1 MPYNVNRY
9 NGVLQ
14 TTVPDQTVD
23 TSSTDL
29 RFVGKNYAGYG
40 EILNEN
46 FLHLL
51 ESFRGDTQPRKSI
64 PGQIWYDDLNNKI
77 KFRSTD
83 NQWRGLAIADVSSIP
98 PTGLQNKDVG
108 NFWYNSTAGQISVW
122 NGSDFELI
130 GPERATGFSE
140 TKLTSA
146 VIRDD
151 SNIAHAI
158 VKLVVDNTVIGVIS
172 DDDFVIG
179 TIESITGFTNIKK
192 GITLVNTGSDG
203 VTTGDHRFWGTAG
216 DTLRFTGLDINN
228 FVLRAPGGST
238 YDDAGLTVGTD
249 GDLRIAI
256 DNGDEAVIE
265 NSLGNTVRVRVKT
278 GNVNDDIAIF
288 SNVGFLPGTSNR
300 FNIGSSGQRY
310 REIHSREMYADT
322 IEGTLNGNVV
332 SDSGLTM
339 ANKLTNELNG
349 TLIGDLKG
357 NILDSANN
365 YVYEAS
371 TKTFTGTNATI
382 TNVSTDTLTVVNRV
396 VGDVKGDI
404 YAQDDSIAYNN
415 NTKDWYG
422 TFNGNADTAS
432 KLAGTPQ
439 INGVVFDGSQNVT
452 VIDSSRVAKTGD
464 TMVGNLTITAQ
475 PTLNDHAATVQYVNT
490 AIRSRTIFLSLDT
503 RGLNET
509 TNGPGSVA
517 NMLNT
522 LAPVSNFEVGTRA
535 HVASTRQNVSS
546 TGTLTY
552 SSWIGYTSV
561 SGVVIQT
568 TVADPTR
575 NNNLIYEVNQAG
587 NSWVYVSG

>member
-23 TSSTDL
+23 SSSTDL
-29 RFVGKNYAGYG
+29 KFVGKNYAGYG
-40 EILNEN
+40 ELLNEN
-46 FLHLL
+46 FLYLL
-51 ESFRGDTQPRKSI
+51 EHFRGDTQPRKSV
-64 PGQIWYDDLNNKI
+64 PGQLWYDDLNNKI

-83 NQWRGLAIADVSSIP
+83 NQWRTLAVADVSTTP
-98 PTGLQNKDVG
+98 PTGLQTKDKG
-108 NFWYNSTAGQISVW
+108 NIWYNESQGQLSVW
-122 NGSDFELI
+122 NGTDFELI
-130 GPERATGFSE
+130 GPERATGFTE
-140 TKLTSA
+140 TKLTSV

-158 VKLVVDNTVIGVIS
+158 VKLVIDNTVVGVIS
-172 DDDFVIG
+172 DDEFVIG
-179 TIESITGFTNIKK
+179 TIESISGFTTIKK
-192 GITLVNTGSDG
+192 GITLVNTNTNG

-216 DTLRFTGLDINN
+216 DTLRFTGLDISN

-249 GDLRIAI
+249 GDLRIAV
-256 DNGDEAVIE
+256 DNGNEAVIE
-265 NSLGNTVRVRVKT
+265 NSLGNTLRVRIKT
-278 GNVNDDIAIF
+278 GPVDDDIGIF
-288 SNVGFLPGTSNR
+288 SSVGMLPGAHQR
-300 FNIGSSGQRY
+300 YNIGSSTQQY
-310 REIHSREMYADT
+310 RELHSREIYAQN
-322 IEGTLNGNVV
+322 IEGILNGNVV

-339 ANKLTNELNG
+339 INKLTDEVNG

-382 TNVSTDTLTVVNRV
+382 TNINADSITLVNRLT
-396 VGDVKGDI
+396 GDLIGDL
-404 YAQDDSIAYNN
+404 YANDNSIAYNG

-422 TFNGNADTAS
+422 TFNGNADTATR
-432 KLAGTPQ
+432 LAGTAQ

-464 TMVGNLTITAQ
+464 TMVGNLTITAT
-475 PTLNDHAATVQYVNT
+475 PTLNDHAATVGYVNT

-509 TNGPGSVA
+509 TSGPGSVA
-517 NMLNT
+517 YMLNT
-522 LAPVSNFEVGTRA
+522 LAPVSNFEPGTRA
-535 HVASTRQNVSS
+535 NVASTRQNV
-546 TGTLTY
+546 TTTATLGY
-552 SSWIGYTSV
+552 SSWIGRTFASSV
-561 SGVVIQT
+561 SVTT
-568 TVADPTR
+568 TVQDPTR

>member
-14 TTVPDQTVD
+14 TTVPDQTVE
-23 TSSTDL
+23 TSATDL

-64 PGQIWYDDLNNKI
+64 PGQLWYDDLNNKI
-77 KFRSTD
+77 KFRSSD
-83 NQWRGLAIADVSSIP
+83 NQWRSLSILDSSSTP
-98 PTGLQNKDVG
+98 PTGLQSKDLG
-108 NFWYNSTAGQISVW
+108 NLWYDNASGQISVW
-122 NGSDFELI
+122 NGTDFELI
-130 GPERATGFSE
+130 GPERAEGFDE
-140 TKLTSA
+140 TKLTSTL
-146 VIRDD
+146 IRDD

-158 VKLVVDNTVIGVIS
+158 VKLVIDNTVVGIIS
-172 DDDFVIG
+172 DDDFIIG
-179 TIESITGFTNIKK
+179 TIESIPGFTNIKK
-192 GITLVNTGSDG
+192 GITLVNTGTDG

-216 DTLRFTGLDINN
+216 DTKRFTGLDISN

-265 NSLGNTVRVRVKT
+265 NSLGNTLRVRIKT
-278 GNVNDDIAIF
+278 GTTDDDVAVF
-288 SNVGFLPGTSNR
+288 SNVGFLPGTTER
-300 FNIGSSGQRY
+300 YNIGSSGKKY
-310 REIHSREMYADT
+310 REIHSREIYADSVDA
-322 IEGTLNGNVV
+322 TLNGNVV
-332 SDSGLTM
+332 SDSGLTL
-339 ANKLTNELNG
+339 ANKLTDELNG

-382 TNVSTDTLTVVNRV
+382 TNINSDTLTVVNRV
-396 VGDVKGDI
+396 VGDFKGDI
-404 YAQDDSIAYNN
+404 FATDDSIAYNG

-432 KLAGTPQ
+432 RLAGTAQ
-439 INGVVFDGSQNVT
+439 INGVVFDGSQNIT
-452 VIDSSRVAKTGD
+452 VVDSTKVSKSGD

-503 RGLNET
+503 RGLSET
-509 TNGPGSVA
+509 GSGNGSVA
-517 NMLNT
+517 SLLNT

-535 HVASTRQNVSS
+535 HVASTSQNVSS
-546 TGTLTY
+546 IGTLGY
-552 SSWIGYTSV
+552 SSWIGRTFVSSV
-561 SGVVIQT
+561 TVTT
-568 TVADPTR
+568 TVNNPTR

-587 NSWVYVSG
+587 NSWIYVSG

>member
-64 PGQIWYDDLNNKI
+64 PGQVWYDDLNNKI
-77 KFRSTD
+77 KFRSSD
-83 NQWRGLAIADVSSIP
+83 NQWRTLAVADVSTTP
-98 PTGLQNKDVG
+98 PTGLQARDKG
-108 NFWYNSTAGQISVW
+108 NIWYDETKGQISIW
-122 NGSDFELI
+122 NGTDFELI
-130 GPERATGFSE
+130 GPERSTGFGE
-140 TKLTSA
+140 TKLTSV

-151 SNIAHAI
+151 SNIAHGI
-158 VKLVVDNTVIGVIS
+158 VKIVI
-172 DDDFVIG
+172 DDTVIG
-179 TIESITGFTNIKK
+179 TISNDEFIIGTIENIPGFTTIKK
-192 GITLVNTGSDG
+192 GITLVDTPVSG
-203 VTTGDHRFWGTAG
+203 VTTGDHRFWGTAS
-216 DTLRFTGLDINN
+216 DTLKFTGLDITN

-238 YDDAGLTVGTD
+238 YDDAGLTVGID
-249 GDLRIAI
+249 GDLRIAV
-256 DNGDEAVIE
+256 DNGNEAIIE
-265 NSLGNTVRVRVKT
+265 NSLGNTLRIRVKN
-278 GNVNDDIAIF
+278 GNVNDDISVF
-288 SNVGFLPGTSNR
+288 SNVGMLPGEHER
-300 FNIGSSGQRY
+300 FNIGGTNEAY
-310 REIHSREMYADT
+310 REVHTRELYAT
-322 IEGTLNGNVV
+322 SIEGTLNGNVV

-339 ANKLTNELNG
+339 INKLTDELNG
-349 TLIGDLKG
+349 LLIGDLKG

-382 TNVSTDTLTVVNRV
+382 TNLNSDSITLVNRLT
-396 VGDVKGDI
+396 GDVQGDI
-404 YAQDDSIAYNN
+404 YAADASLGYNN

-422 TFNGNADTAS
+422 TFNGNADTATR
-432 KLAGTPQ
+432 LAGTPQ

-452 VIDSSRVAKTGD
+452 ISDSTKVSKTGD
-464 TMVGNLTITAQ
+464 TMVGNLTITAT
-475 PTLNDHAATVQYVNT
+475 PTLNDHAATVLYVNT
-490 AIRSRTIFLSLDT
+490 AIRSRTIFFSLDT

-509 TNGPGSVA
+509 SSGPGSVA
-517 NMLNT
+517 YMLNT
-522 LAPVSNFEVGTRA
+522 LAPVSNFEPGTRA
-535 HVASTRQNVSS
+535 NVASTRQNVTSS
-546 TGTLTY
+546 V
-552 SSWIGYTSV
+552 SAPRSNWIGRSFVTSV
-561 SGVVIQT
+561 SVTT
-568 TVADPTR
+568 TVNDPTR

>member
-23 TSSTDL
+23 SSSTDL
-29 RFVGKNYAGYG
+29 KFVGKNYAGYG
-40 EILNEN
+40 ELLNEN

-51 ESFRGDTQPRKSI
+51 ENFRGDTLPRKSI
-64 PGQIWYDDLNNKI
+64 PGQLWYDDLNNKI

-83 NQWRGLAIADVSSIP
+83 NQWRGLSILDTSSTP
-98 PTGLQNKDVG
+98 PTGLQAKDKG
-108 NFWYNSTAGQISVW
+108 NIWYNDAQGQLSVW
-122 NGSDFELI
+122 NGTDFELI

-158 VKLVVDNTVIGVIS
+158 VKLVIDNTVIGVIS
-172 DDDFVIG
+172 DDEFVIG

-192 GITLVNTGSDG
+192 GITLVNTDANG

-228 FVLRAPGGST
+228 FVLRSPGGST
-238 YDDAGLTVGTD
+238 YDDAGLTIGTD

-256 DNGDEAVIE
+256 DNGNEAVIE
-265 NSLGNTVRVRVKT
+265 NSLGNTLRVRIKT
-278 GNVNDDIAIF
+278 GNVEDDISIF
-288 SNVGFLPGTSNR
+288 SNVGMLPGANER
-300 FNIGSSGQRY
+300 YNIGSSSQRY
-310 REIHSREMYADT
+310 RELYSREIYADL
-322 IEGTLNGNVV
+322 IEGVLNGNVV
-332 SDSGLTM
+332 SDAGTTM
-339 ANKLTNELNG
+339 INKLTDEVDG

-382 TNVSTDTLTVVNRV
+382 TNINSNTLTVVNRV
-396 VGDVKGDI
+396 VGDFKGDI
-404 YAQDDSIAYNN
+404 FATDDSIAYNG

-432 KLAGTPQ
+432 RLAGTAQ
-439 INGVVFDGSQNVT
+439 INGVVFDGSQNIT
-452 VIDSSRVAKTGD
+452 VIDSTRVAKTGD
-464 TMVGNLTITAQ
+464 TMVGNLTITAT

-490 AIRSRTIFLSLDT
+490 AIRSRTIFLSIDT
-503 RGLNET
+503 RGLSET

-517 NMLNT
+517 NLLNT
-522 LAPVSNFEVGTRA
+522 LAPVSNFEPGTRA
-535 HVASTRQNVSS
+535 NVASTSQNVTT
-546 TGTLTY
+546 TGQLTY
-552 SSWIGYTSV
+552 SNWIGYRSV
-561 SGVVIQT
+561 SGVVVQT
-568 TVADPTR
+568 TVFDPTR
-575 NNNLIYEVNQAG
+575 NNNLIFEVNQAG
-587 NSWVYVSG
+587 NSWIYVSG